1 VTYEGDVRDPRCIAR
16 MINLAYRFNC
26 APTTIDAQ
34 PAAEWTRVRIAFSG
48 APESV
53 SRLIAQI
60 GKIVADEAFA

>member
-1 VTYEGDVRDPRCIAR
+1 MTYEGDVRDPRCIAR

-34 PAAEWTRVRIAFSG
+34 PADEWTRVRIAFSG